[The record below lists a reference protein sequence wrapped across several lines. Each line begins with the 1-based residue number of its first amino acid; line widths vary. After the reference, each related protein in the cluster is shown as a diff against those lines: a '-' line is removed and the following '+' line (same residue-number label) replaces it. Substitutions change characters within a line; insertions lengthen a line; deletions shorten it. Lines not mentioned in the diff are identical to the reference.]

1 LSEIGHSLSPPCPLP
16 RGVVH
21 CPRSDSSHH
30 PPVLYRE
37 GWFFVQNWT
46 FLLTPLVLY
55 KEGRSF
61 VRDRL
66 LSSSP
71 PCPLP
76 RGVVHCPRSDFPHHP
91 LSSTER
97 GGPLSEIGL
106 FSSPP
111 CPLSRGVVLCPK
123 LDFYPHP
130 LGPLPRGE
138 ILCPRSDFPHHPP
151 VLYREG
157 WSIVRDRTF
166 LITPLSST
174 ERGGLLSEIG
184 LLSSPPW
191 SSTKRGDPLFEIEL
205 SSSPP
210 CPLPRGVVH
219 CPRSDFP
226 HHPLS
231 STERG
236 GLCLRSDFLRGYYS
250 SPDFLTRL
258 LLLFL

>member
-91 LSSTER
+91 S
-97 GGPLSEIGL
+97 
-106 FSSPP
+106 
-111 CPLSRGVVLCPK
+111 
-123 LDFYPHP
+123 
-130 LGPLPRGE
+130 
-138 ILCPRSDFPHHPP
+138 

-157 WSIVRDRTF
+157 WFFVQNWTFLLTPLVLYQEGWSFVRDRTF
-166 LITPLSST
+166 FITPLSST
-174 ERGGLLSEIG
+174 ERGGLLSKIG
-184 LLSSPPW
+184 LSFV
-191 SSTKRGDPLFEIEL
+191 T
-205 SSSPP
+205 
-210 CPLPRGVVH
+210 
-219 CPRSDFP
+219 
-226 HHPLS
+226 PLS
-231 STERG
+231 STEMG
-236 GLCLRSDFLRGYYS
+236 GLLSKIGLSSRGLILVFFPLFNEVTSSGSSFFTEALIPPLIFIEVMLLNVIFYRGYASQCDFLPRLCS
-250 SPDFLTRL
+250 SL
-258 LLLFL
+258 